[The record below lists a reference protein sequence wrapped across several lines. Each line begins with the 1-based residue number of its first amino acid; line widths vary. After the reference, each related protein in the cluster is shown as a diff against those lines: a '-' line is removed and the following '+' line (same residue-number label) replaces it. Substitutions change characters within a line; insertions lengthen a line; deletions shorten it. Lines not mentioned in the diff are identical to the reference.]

1 MKTLSFMK
9 RAPSDARGSQ
19 RLGAGPAGLPR
30 SGGVA
35 VTLPRL
41 IVAAREKASM
51 ACRGMAGGHR
61 AAIGRRPATRSPRRP
76 QAADRVLGQCQ
87 LPGGTGVRTS
97 ASKHPGRLPEP
108 RGSAATPGRR
118 VSCRRPGA
126 DALAGTRGR
135 GGPHAAPGD
144 PLRMNGKCQPATTI
158 FPSSPSA
165 SPLGP
170 AEKTSSSVLAAFPL
184 PNLRPHRPS
193 MTIGWPPGLRNW
205 PRWVPVPGS

>member
-1 MKTLSFMK
+1 V
-9 RAPSDARGSQ
+9 PGDW
-19 RLGAGPAGLPR
+19 PAGFPR

-41 IVAAREKASM
+41 IVVAREKGLDGLPWDALVV
-51 ACRGMAGGHR
+51 RGRPSAGD
-61 AAIGRRPATRSPRRP
+61 PQTRSPRRR

-87 LPGGTGVRTS
+87 LLGGTGVRMG
-97 ASKHPGRLPEP
+97 ASEHPGRLPEP
-108 RGSAATPGRR
+108 RRFRVRARAAGLLLPPGRR
-118 VSCRRPGA
+118 GA
-126 DALAGTRGR
+126 GGHLWVTLPARWARGSS
-135 GGPHAAPGD
+135 AD
-144 PLRMNGKCQPATTI
+144 ETGKCQPATTI

-193 MTIGWPPGLRNW
+193 MTIGWPPGPRNW
-205 PRWVPVPGS
+205 PRWVPVSGL